1 MSGPHP
7 SSETSF
13 PRKLFAALIFVGLAT
28 GSAAYPAWAAP
39 GAESMRGPVV
49 VAQAETMEDADHSG
63 GAVPGKGSRPLEPR
77 YQPLEPE
84 EKGWYNGSY
93 VFGLSRSLA
102 DSTIVPA
109 AKAPLFLFTIPL
121 DIAFL
126 PFALIGGLF
135 G

>member
-1 MSGPHP
+1 MQRRHRSQGRTFP
-7 SSETSF
+7 S
-13 PRKLFAALIFVGLAT
+13 RLFSLLLLAAMTT
-28 GSAAYPAWAAP
+28 GTASSASAAP
-39 GAESMRGPVV
+39 GFDTKTDSVL
-49 VAQAETMEDADHSG
+49 VARAETMEDADHSG

-93 VFGLSRSLA
+93 IFGLSRSLA

-109 AKAPLFLFTIPL
+109 AKAPLFVLTIPL

-126 PFALIGGLF
+126 PFALIGGIF